1 MRIEIGQPCSFK
13 QLGKR
18 NNQEDSR
25 FPDNDTPQQCAP
37 FFLVC
42 DGVGG
47 CDKGEVASS
56 IVCDTFANE
65 LSKVDW
71 EYEFTIED
79 FQKVFTKAFNN
90 VEKASTGERKG
101 MATTLT
107 FVCFH
112 AAGCMAAHIGD
123 SRIYHVRPNVGIM
136 YRSDDH
142 SLVNALVHS
151 GNLTPDAAINHPDD
165 NIITRYI
172 GAAPNGEDRSKATV
186 IQIKDIEVG
195 DYFFLCSDGV
205 LKCVEDKKLV
215 DILSSDVSDEDKM
228 RGIAHLSKN
237 SDDNNTAYLIP
248 IIEVEKEPTM
258 DYVSSSTGSTTYRI
272 EVPVNIASEVSPDAK
287 ATFGSKI
294 LSFVNR
300 LFN

>member
-25 FPDNDTPQQCAP
+25 FPDNDKPLQYAP

-71 EYEFTIED
+71 EYEYTIDD
-79 FQKVFTKAFNN
+79 FQKVITKAFNN
-90 VEKASTGERKG
+90 VEKASTGARKG

-112 AAGCMAAHIGD
+112 AGGCMAAHIGD

-186 IQIKDIEVG
+186 IQIRDIEVG

-205 LKCVEDKKLV
+205 LKCVEDAKLV
-215 DILSSDVSDEDKM
+215 DILSSDTSDEEKLNE
-228 RGIAHLSKN
+228 IANLSKD
-237 SDDNNTAYLIP
+237 SSDNNTAYLIP
-248 IIEVEKEPTM
+248 IIDVEKEPTM
-258 DYVSSSTGSTTYRI
+258 NTSPSSTGSTTYRI
-272 EVPVNIASEVSPDAK
+272 EVPVNMAREVSPDAK
-287 ATFGSKI
+287 ATLGSKI
-294 LSFVNR
+294 RTFVNR